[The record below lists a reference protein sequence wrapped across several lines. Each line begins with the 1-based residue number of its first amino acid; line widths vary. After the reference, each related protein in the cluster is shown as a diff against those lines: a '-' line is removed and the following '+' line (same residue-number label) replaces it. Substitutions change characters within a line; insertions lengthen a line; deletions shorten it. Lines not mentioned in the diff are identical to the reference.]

1 MNKPNRGSLLTAL
14 GVMLDSHGIELENI
28 LMREQLQKLDFSECR
43 NRELESMLAVRRLD
57 TV

>member
-1 MNKPNRGSLLTAL
+1 
-14 GVMLDSHGIELENI
+14 MLDSHGIELENI